1 MKKYLHIITLLIPLL
16 FVSCNKSIDL
26 NDQTKLLESID
37 NYYTKYNDTLLSDSL
52 RLYYTQKGLKQT
64 KRIETDTLRLRYY
77 YKGNDKDIIYETIVS
92 KVALID
98 ISSVG
103 GGLKWL
109 SGGPGSSAC
118 SVTPSDLSLGT
129 PTCSVTCNSG
139 YYACCDDRV
148 GECRCV
154 AE

>member
-64 KRIETDTLRLRYY
+64 KRIETDTLR
-77 YKGNDKDIIYETIVS
+77 
-92 KVALID
+92 
-98 ISSVG
+98 
-103 GGLKWL
+103 
-109 SGGPGSSAC
+109 
-118 SVTPSDLSLGT
+118 
-129 PTCSVTCNSG
+129 
-139 YYACCDDRV
+139 
-148 GECRCV
+148 
-154 AE
+154 